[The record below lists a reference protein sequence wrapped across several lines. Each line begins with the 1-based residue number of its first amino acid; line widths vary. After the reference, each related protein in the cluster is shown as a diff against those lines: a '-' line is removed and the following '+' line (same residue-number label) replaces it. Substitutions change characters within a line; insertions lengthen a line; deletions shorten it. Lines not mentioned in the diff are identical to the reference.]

1 MPFKLDVP
9 TYTVSQLERKARD
22 LLERRLSLP
31 ITIPVD
37 IDYLLEQEPGV
48 LLDYIPGIR
57 DRFGVAG
64 LVYQEGRQRF
74 RVIID
79 AEIADSVRYQNFY
92 RFTVAEELGHI
103 RLHRRIIEQITDLE
117 TAMTLHEQ
125 LEYETMDRN
134 AKRFAAAI
142 LMPSEYVLQ
151 DSRELY
157 PKLVKVAGFR
167 DREAI
172 KGHMANL
179 LSKKYQVSMEAMSH
193 RLNEW
198 PIKVY
203 EKIDVAM
210 REKLDFLD

>member
-1 MPFKLDVP
+1 MPFKLVVP

-37 IDYLLEQEPGV
+37 IDYLLEKEPGV

-57 DRFGVAG
+57 ERFGVAG
-64 LVYQEGRQRF
+64 LVYREDHHRF

-103 RLHRRIIEQITDLE
+103 RLHRKIIEQITNLD
-117 TAMTLHEQ
+117 TAIELHEQ
-125 LEYETMDRN
+125 SEYEIMDRN

-151 DSRELY
+151 DFRELY
-157 PKLVKVAGFR
+157 PKLVKVAGFGDR
-167 DREAI
+167 DAI
-172 KGHMANL
+172 KSHMANL
-179 LSKKYQVSMEAMSH
+179 LSKKYQVSMETMSH